1 MLTPGGNVTALVS
14 DSVLKL
20 DLLDKRAAVRAGEW
34 SGSLAEVMHN
44 IADAVTQCK
53 FEATDRHSDEVVL
66 YRILQVGWATR
77 RLHPRGGQPIQFV
90 MSNSPSAGLSATLP
104 GYWGGS
110 MMSSRILLRS

>member
-1 MLTPGGNVTALVS
+1 MGLCT
-14 DSVLKL
+14 
-20 DLLDKRAAVRAGEW
+20 GEW

-77 RLHPRGGQPIQFV
+77 PLYTTRDNVNTVLHCPLRLFQSGTK
-90 MSNSPSAGLSATLP
+90 AADAALP
-104 GYWGGS
+104 GYVDGP
-110 MMSSRILLRS
+110 